1 MGCGRSSKFEDRL
14 MQQALVRRGLGMVV
28 ALSALVLASCETPEP
43 PAPPAPPP
51 PPPPPPAV
59 ALNTGVSEAAAVYV
73 AFMREARSINPAI
86 TDAATIEMIMNRGA
100 AYESNQLSRGMV
112 AYGAILALQSPAYV
126 EGVRTYAV
134 DSDQRREVIER
145 IVADPAYAAQLPGA
159 ADAAGLIVS
168 ALRSDSEAL
177 AAIAHV
183 VAEDAYTIQERNDP
197 RRSWAQQAVPDRDSR
212 LATIRTLS
220 EAQMLPAAEDAMRLF
235 AAAHEGEGLNVSAD
249 DLQPPYTP
257 AVANALAIAA
267 LAALGAGGD
276 DWRANTEALTLER
289 DSQFCLSMSKLN
301 LYQCV
306 AAARPHYEHMFCA
319 GRHVIG
325 DLATCT
331 ARSITPAPISLPTAM
346 AAQSTPVAADAA
358 ATSTE
363 ALEGGVVSPQ

>member
-1 MGCGRSSKFEDRL
+1 
-14 MQQALVRRGLGMVV
+14 MQQALVRRGLGLAAV
-28 ALSALVLASCETPEP
+28 LSALALAGCETPAPEAP
-43 PAPPAPPP
+43 PPAPPP
-51 PPPPPPAV
+51 PPPPPPAL
-59 ALNTGVSEAAAVYV
+59 ALNSGVSEAAAVYV
-73 AFMREARSINPAI
+73 AFMREARAIDPAI
-86 TDAATIEMIMNRGA
+86 SDAAMIETIMNRGS
-100 AYESNQLSRGMV
+100 AYEANQLSRGMI

-126 EGVRTYAV
+126 EGVRTYAA
-134 DSDQRREVIER
+134 DPGQRRQVIER

-168 ALRSDSEAL
+168 TLRADSEAL

-197 RRSWAQQAVPDRDSR
+197 RRRWAQQAVPDRNAR
-212 LATIRTLS
+212 LETIRALS
-220 EAQMLPAAEDAMRLF
+220 EARMLPTAEEAMRLF
-235 AAAHEGEGLNVSAD
+235 AAAHDGTGLEVNAD
-249 DLQPPYTP
+249 DLSPPYTP

-267 LAALGAGGD
+267 LAALGAGGE

-331 ARSITPAPISLPTAM
+331 ARSVTPAPITLPTAL

-363 ALEGGVVSPQ
+363 ALEGGARSPN

>member
-1 MGCGRSSKFEDRL
+1 M
-14 MQQALVRRGLGMVV
+14 
-28 ALSALVLASCETPEP
+28 LAPEAGDGEEFVGP
-43 PAPPAPPP
+43 IAPGDIEPAI
-51 PPPPPPAV
+51 
-59 ALNTGVSEAAAVYV
+59 TEAAA
-73 AFMREARSINPAI
+73 
-86 TDAATIEMIMNRGA
+86 IELIMNRGS
-100 AYESNQLSRGMV
+100 AYEANQLSRGMI
-112 AYGAILALQSPAYV
+112 AYGAILALQSPAFV
-126 EGVRTYAV
+126 EGVRTFV
-134 DSDQRREVIER
+134 SDPDQRRQVIDR

-168 ALRSDSEAL
+168 TLRADSEAL

-197 RRSWAQQAVPDRDSR
+197 RRRWAQQPVTVRDSR
-212 LATIRTLS
+212 LETIRALS
-220 EAQMLPAAEDAMRLF
+220 EAQMRPSVEDATRLL
-235 AAAHEGEGLNVSAD
+235 AAAHDGGGLGVSAD

-267 LAALGAGGD
+267 LAALGSGGE
-276 DWRANTEALTLER
+276 DWRAHTEALTLER

-301 LYQCV
+301 LYQCIS
-306 AAARPHYEHMFCA
+306 AARPHYEHIFCA

-331 ARSITPAPISLPTAM
+331 ARSITPAPIALPTAL

-363 ALEGGVVSPQ
+363 ALEGGSTAPN